1 MCLSFCS
8 QDGEGSHMPHEI
20 PTHLQ
25 DIFKFVHL
33 GTPWPTPTHIG
44 TNHPGTLQPQYQC
57 PHGDQPYSPPPH
69 PHRDQPPRDPPT
81 PVPMPTWGPTIQ
93 PPHQTCSNWNGWN
106 AGGWPSTER
115 PFLLF
120 NVLSCTLLSNG
131 PLFDL
136 NGTKTFIK
144 IFLLKLIVQSIVN
157 YPSTKYQQLKNRM
170 FLSTVSY

>member
-1 MCLSFCS
+1 
-8 QDGEGSHMPHEI
+8 MPHEI

-57 PHGDQPYSPPPH
+57 PHGDQPYSP
-69 PHRDQPPRDPPT
+69 
-81 PVPMPTWGPTIQ
+81 

-157 YPSTKYQQLKNRM
+157 YPSTKYQQLKDRM